1 MKNKLDN
8 LKKQLQDALIKF
20 KDVMQK
26 EKDEYIRDSAI
37 QRFEFTFE
45 LCWKTLKVYLGEK
58 GVRIYS
64 PKDAI
69 KEAFQADLI
78 DEDLKWLAMIE
89 TRNLTS
95 HVYNEAMAEKVYEA
109 LADYVPLIDSL
120 VKKIN

>member
-1 MKNKLDN
+1 MKSKLDN
-8 LKKQLQDALIKF
+8 LKKQLHDALIKF

-45 LCWKTLKVYLGEK
+45 LCWKTLKAYLGEK

-69 KEAFQADLI
+69 KEAFQIGLI
-78 DEDLKWLAMIE
+78 DEDPKWLAMIE

-109 LADYVPLIDSL
+109 LADYIPLIDSL
-120 VKKIN
+120 IKKLN